1 MKLRYVGAAGKLQA
15 VESCVT
21 ISAQT
26 QVNHCMSGQRREYRK
41 YYCSHNN
48 NLDLLFDFP
57 DETGILEKLKQ
68 RYETEAL
75 TDEADLKIVFTDL
88 IRSLC
93 EYEQSSNHRSLT
105 KIDGYQHLTN
115 MLLVGQFQSRNFYEI
130 CKALYLFLNC

>member
-1 MKLRYVGAAGKLQA
+1 
-15 VESCVT
+15 
-21 ISAQT
+21 
-26 QVNHCMSGQRREYRK
+26 MSGQRREYRK

-93 EYEQSSNHRSLT
+93 EYENDKMRGPLT

-115 MLLVGQFQSRNFYEI
+115 ILIMDHLQSRKFYEI
-130 CKALYLFLNC
+130 PKLEN